1 MRKVKVHT
9 FSGPGELVKRRRETE
24 SVCVKGKESEES
36 LNQSE
41 S

>member
-1 MRKVKVHT
+1 MGKVKVHT
-9 FSGPGELVKRRRETE
+9 FSGPGAGEEEKGDRE
-24 SVCVKGKESEES
+24 CVKGKESEES